1 MIGLRRPSQSS
12 SAARVGL
19 RLVAEATGRP
29 LTSRVEVGVKALSRK
44 GAVLWLPS
52 PFIDGCHVLM
62 DVHNITPKLLE
73 VFIPG
78 ENPETHPDLVL
89 LGRIVSYRQD
99 ESCQP
104 PRFVVEVAWVE
115 RPDAGGDQGRALKR
129 LIRLIKQGGALALG
143 GLW

>member
-1 MIGLRRPSQSS
+1 
-12 SAARVGL
+12 
-19 RLVAEATGRP
+19 VAEATGRP

-78 ENPETHPDLVL
+78 ENPETQPDLVL

-104 PRFVVEVAWVE
+104 PRFVVELSWLE
-115 RPDAGGDQGRALKR
+115 RPDTGGDQGRALKR
-129 LIRLIKQGGALALG
+129 LMRLVRQGGASVLG
-143 GLW
+143 GLG